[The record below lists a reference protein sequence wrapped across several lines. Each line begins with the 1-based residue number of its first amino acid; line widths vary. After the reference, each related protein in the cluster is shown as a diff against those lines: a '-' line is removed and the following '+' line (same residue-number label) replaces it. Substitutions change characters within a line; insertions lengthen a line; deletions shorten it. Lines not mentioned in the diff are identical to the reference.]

1 MRRTRKRNSVKGWA
15 ALICLNLAVLFCA
28 LESAY
33 VQATTTL
40 RPLSPALLADASFL
54 LLFCIDLAVPLCVA
68 LLSRRAFMVMIVLQA
83 VLSSILLHYSLFF
96 FNPLT
101 LSTVYHSMQG
111 LGALGAGV
119 FAFVR
124 WHIVVILG
132 ILCLIKLALVRLARI
147 PERFMPPFW
156 DMRGITAVI
165 CMAAV
170 FWIST
175 VIYAKTGLSLVWVDS
190 RGHRTATERR
200 LEDGTREVVRTLG
213 YIATWIGEF
222 LSGTYADLDLI
233 YAEARCRDP
242 GAPDNGG
249 DAREGLWDGNPIPPL
264 PSTVVLLQVE
274 SLDFEGVDMRVRGVE
289 VMPFL
294 SGLSRD
300 SLRLKVFAPHKVGSS
315 NSDYELLNS
324 RVADQNVLYYE
335 YIRDYPDSVLHP
347 LNASGYATEVFHGLE
362 GDLFHLRGAY
372 TAMGFGRACF
382 KEDLKKEGYTEA
394 IGMLDHIPD
403 RSVFGAALRRLSPG
417 TKQAFFIITMDSH
430 IPFSDVRPEFQAQ
443 SGSFARY
450 VSALRN
456 VDEALEEFHAA
467 LPDGT
472 LLLLWGDHG
481 SDVEYPRDYRPNRR
495 HVPFLAHIKSD
506 ARWLRH
512 EDGERPA
519 SSGQPYTLCELSYY
533 LKRILSQTPTQTPA
547 RTRGADTDREAR
559 P

>member
-1 MRRTRKRNSVKGWA
+1 MRRRRKRNSIKGWA
-15 ALICLNLAVLFCA
+15 ALICLNLAVLLCA

-33 VQATTTL
+33 VQVTTTM
-40 RPLSPALLADASFL
+40 RPLSPALLTDPSFL
-54 LLFCIDLAVPLCVA
+54 MLFGIDLGVPLCVA
-68 LLSRRAFMVMIVLQA
+68 LLSRRAFTAMIVLQA
-83 VLSSILLHYSLFF
+83 ALSSILLHYSLFF

-101 LSTVYHSMQG
+101 LSTIYHSMQG
-111 LGALGAGV
+111 LGVLGAGV

-132 ILCLIKLALVRLARI
+132 ILCLIKLVLVRLARI

-200 LEDGTREVVRTLG
+200 LEDGTREVVRSLG

-242 GAPDNGG
+242 GEPG
-249 DAREGLWDGNPIPPL
+249 DDGNTPEGVWDGNPIPPL
-264 PSTVVLLQVE
+264 PPTVVLLQVE
-274 SLDFEGVDMRVRGVE
+274 SLDFEGVDMRVQGVE

-294 SGLSRD
+294 SSLSGN
-300 SLRLKVFAPHKVGSS
+300 SLRLKIFAPHKVGSS

-335 YIRDYPDSVLHP
+335 YIRDYPDSVIRP
-347 LNASGYATEVFHGLE
+347 LDASGYATEVFHGLE
-362 GDLFHLRGAY
+362 GDLFHLRDAY
-372 TAMGFGRACF
+372 AAMGFGGACF
-382 KEDLKKEGYTEA
+382 KEDLIREGHSEA
-394 IGMLDHIPD
+394 TGMLDHIPD
-403 RSVFGAALRRLSPG
+403 RSVFAAALRRLNPG
-417 TKQAFFIITMDSH
+417 LRQAFFIITMDSH
-430 IPFSDVRPEFQAQ
+430 IPFSDVRPEFKAQ

-456 VDEALEEFHAA
+456 VDEALEEFHTA
-467 LPDGT
+467 LPEGT
-472 LLLLWGDHG
+472 LLLIWGDHG
-481 SDVEYPRDYRPNRR
+481 SDVDYPRDYRPNRR
-495 HVPFLAHIKSD
+495 HVPFLAHIKGNSG
-506 ARWLRH
+506 WLLRG
-512 EDGERPA
+512 EDGRAP

-533 LKRILSQTPTQTPA
+533 LKRILSQTPAPTP
-547 RTRGADTDREAR
+547 RTSGADADRETR